1 MPPNSQRDRPI
12 SFHLWDGGRVI
23 ASHRLYVRPEEI
35 SYEDPGR
42 IAVQQTLGGAWADE
56 FGRGLTQISL
66 RGITGWRGNQDGDGE
81 TQFHN
86 LRRDIFDGYY
96 SERARASAAAS
107 DPDLIQIIF
116 VDTLNDRTMIVAP
129 QSFRLMRSK
138 SRPLLHQYAI
148 QLIGLAQHGEIS
160 AKTEDAIAEAMTDRY
175 GRRTASIQRMF
186 DNAGAIGAL
195 TDALPDGLKDFAQTS
210 VDVFNRAAA
219 VAENVTSTIAAAAD
233 AVITVAETV
242 SQVGANIFWILA
254 AQAGV
259 DYKTMQRYMTLAS
272 RYSDMYCT
280 IKNGIRVFNPIRSFD
295 GLFGASNCS
304 STGGGSPPSSYAD
317 VNVFGEIFADPE
329 AGRLVSVSGD
339 ASREMSTWTRDA
351 LTLAGAVGIP
361 DSAAIMAGGI
371 TVGG

>member
-148 QLIGLAQHGEIS
+148 QLIGLAQHGEMS

-210 VDVFNRAAA
+210 VDVFNRAAD
-219 VAENVTSTIAAAAD
+219 VA
-233 AVITVAETV
+233 
-242 SQVGANIFWILA
+242 
-254 AQAGV
+254 
-259 DYKTMQRYMTLAS
+259 
-272 RYSDMYCT
+272 
-280 IKNGIRVFNPIRSFD
+280 
-295 GLFGASNCS
+295 
-304 STGGGSPPSSYAD
+304 
-317 VNVFGEIFADPE
+317 
-329 AGRLVSVSGD
+329 
-339 ASREMSTWTRDA
+339 
-351 LTLAGAVGIP
+351 
-361 DSAAIMAGGI
+361 
-371 TVGG
+371 